1 MLMEFVVEAVARKG
15 QSKWQVYAR
24 MKNELYAMFALDI
37 KDIRKD
43 LIVENDLQLDHI
55 IGVVTLDLTPEK
67 MYLTGHMKKK
77 EYEKMTG
84 HKAKDAEKILDIYYA
99 GVPKDVQDES
109 GL

>member
-1 MLMEFVVEAVARKG
+1 MEFVVEAVARKG

-43 LIVENDLQLDHI
+43 FIVENDLQLDHV
-55 IGVVTLDLTPEK
+55 IGLVTLDLTPEK

-99 GVPKDVQDES
+99 GVSKDVQDES